1 MPVRIIF
8 FGTADFA
15 VPSLAALAKDPGCQV
30 LGVVTQPDRPKGRN
44 LQLHPSPVKALA
56 LTLGLPVWQPAKAR
70 AAEFVACMREQAPEL
85 IVVAAYGQ
93 ILPQS
98 LLDIPRAG
106 CLNVHGSI
114 LPKYRGAAP
123 IQWAIL
129 NHDAETGVTIMK
141 MDAGLDTGAIV
152 SIVTTPVQDTDNAQT
167 LHDRLAALGAEL
179 LVRTLPGYLAGDI
192 KPEPQPATGSTYARK
207 ITKEDGLLDWTLDAT
222 TLWCRVRGLTPWP
235 GTFTSLTVGGKS
247 QVLKVWRAEPA
258 TEGSGR
264 PGEVIGASKTGLVVA
279 CGKGALR
286 LLELQREGGKRLP
299 AHEFLSGMPVPVG
312 TLLGQAAP
320 PAQSGSTSSP

>member
-1 MPVRIIF
+1 MPVRVIF
-8 FGTADFA
+8 FGTAEFA
-15 VPSLAALAKDPGCQV
+15 VPSLAALAKDPGCHV
-30 LGVVTQPDRPKGRN
+30 LGVVTQPDRPKGRA

-70 AAEFVACMREQAPEL
+70 AAEFVAFMREQAPEL

-152 SIVTTPVQDTDNAQT
+152 SIVTTPVQATDNAQT

-179 LVRTLPGYLAGDI
+179 LIRTLPGYLSGEVQ
-192 KPEPQPATGSTYARK
+192 PVPQPATGSTYARK

-247 QVLKVWRAEPA
+247 QGLKVWRAEPA
-258 TEGSGR
+258 EGSGR
-264 PGEVIGASKTGLVVA
+264 PGEVIGSSKAGLVVA
-279 CGKGALR
+279 CAKGALR

-299 AHEFLSGMPVPVG
+299 AHEFLSGLPLPVG
-312 TLLGQAAP
+312 IVLGQTDAP
-320 PAQSGSTSSP
+320 AESGSTSSP